1 MCIPHTCMES
11 ICIWVNCAPRH
22 SYFKA
27 FVGSFSLDEFI
38 TEHSQ
43 LKIPEAQFVRN
54 TLRSRTVSPSPRVT
68 ELANS
73 DVVVCSQL
81 PISVAWV
88 LSAAE
93 RTDAEALAWC

>member
-1 MCIPHTCMES
+1 MYSTDMHES
-11 ICIWVNCAPRH
+11 ICIWVNCAHRH

-54 TLRSRTVSPSPRVT
+54 TLRSRTVSPSQRVT
-68 ELANS
+68 QLATS
-73 DVVVCSQL
+73 DVCSQL

-93 RTDAEALAWC
+93 QTDAEALAWC